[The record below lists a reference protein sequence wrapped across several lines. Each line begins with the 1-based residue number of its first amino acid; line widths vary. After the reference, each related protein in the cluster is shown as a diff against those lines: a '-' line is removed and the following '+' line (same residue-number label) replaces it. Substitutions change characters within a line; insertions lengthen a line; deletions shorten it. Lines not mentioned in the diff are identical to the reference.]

1 MGSEYSPSS
10 SDKQFTF
17 DIENETVTAYF
28 EVENGITEQE
38 SIDSRDSFIISGV
51 PGNVLANEP
60 TQLAGRALNPRGVTV
75 KSVYFD
81 SSAKIKFLQ
90 GSKFRPWIIPA
101 GLAIHVI
108 SPPSESITY
117 VNPGIMFA
125 GVLNITSG
133 KISI

>member
-60 TQLAGRALNPRGVTV
+60 TQLAGGALNPRGVTV
-75 KSVYFD
+75 NQFTLT
-81 SSAKIKFLQ
+81 AAPKIKFLE
-90 GSKFRPWIIPA
+90 GAKFRPWIIPA

-108 SPPSESITY
+108 SPPSESIT
-117 VNPGIMFA
+117 
-125 GVLNITSG
+125 T
-133 KISI
+133 